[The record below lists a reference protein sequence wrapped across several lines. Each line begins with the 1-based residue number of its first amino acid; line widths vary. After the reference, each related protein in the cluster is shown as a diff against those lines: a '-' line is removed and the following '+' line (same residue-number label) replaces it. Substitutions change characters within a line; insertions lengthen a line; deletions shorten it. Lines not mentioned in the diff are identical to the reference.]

1 MPGGG
6 AQSDVL
12 LSMWRHRGSKLN
24 VFTWLT
30 DHTCPGYRYRP
41 WVPTQGTRP
50 GTRLAHE
57 VFELT
62 ISEIVSIQIS
72 AQASVGVEFV

>member
-1 MPGGG
+1 MFLPE
-6 AQSDVL
+6 VL
-12 LSMWRHRGSKLN
+12 AGVSN
-24 VFTWLT
+24 LT
-30 DHTCPGYRYRP
+30 DHTCPGYRYPP
-41 WVPTQGTRP
+41 WVPTKLFSGYPPRYFE
-50 GTRLAHE
+50 TRLAHE